1 MATTPDPAPE
11 APTTS
16 ADVRGRR
23 SLVGTWTEVVADAG
37 GLIRA
42 EARLARMET
51 ADNLKAVGRGSA
63 AIGAGAVLLMLALV
77 FVTVAAVAAL
87 AVLIGLIWALLGVAV
102 ACAVIGALLVNAG
115 QARLSGQKLLPE
127 RTLKRMSNDLDRL
140 AARAS
145 APVAPPAPATG
156 GGNEGA

>member
-1 MATTPDPAPE
+1 MATTPDPAAQ
-11 APTTS
+11 APTAT
-16 ADVRGRR
+16 ADAPGRR

-87 AVLIGLIWALLGVAV
+87 AVVIGLIWALLGVAV
-102 ACAVIGALLVNAG
+102 VCAALGIWLLNAG
-115 QARLSGQKLLPE
+115 QARLSGQKILPE

-145 APVAPPAPATG
+145 VPVTPPASASG

>member
-1 MATTPDPAPE
+1 
-11 APTTS
+11 
-16 ADVRGRR
+16 
-23 SLVGTWTEVVADAG
+23 
-37 GLIRA
+37 
-42 EARLARMET
+42 MET

-87 AVLIGLIWALLGVAV
+87 AVVIGLIWALLGVAV
-102 ACAVIGALLVNAG
+102 VCAALGIWLLNAG
-115 QARLSGQKLLPE
+115 QARLSGQKILPE

-145 APVAPPAPATG
+145 VPVTPPASASG